1 MPILSKGHTFAT
13 GNQVT
18 AGNLNA
24 LVDSATF
31 VAGVGG
37 ATDNLSLEVSSGAIR
52 VKTAG
57 ITPSML
63 SAGAPAWVP
72 VVGVTPA
79 NVAIPGNQTIS
90 GTLATDG
97 AITCSNAI
105 TANGNLTTN
114 SKILVTDSHGIFP
127 IGAEGRAFRTVGLST
142 AALDGSGVPV
152 AGGNKLSFNFEELSA
167 VNYLNV
173 FVDGAQ
179 FRINLGAQ
187 IA

>member
-31 VAGVGG
+31 VAGTGG
-37 ATDNLSLEVSSGAIR
+37 ATDNSSLEVSGGSLR

-57 ITPSML
+57 ITPTML

-79 NVAIPGNQTIS
+79 NVAIPGNQSIQGTLDVGVSIASS
-90 GTLATDG
+90 GT
-97 AITCSNAI
+97 ITC
-105 TANGNLTTN
+105 NGNLATN
-114 SKILVTDSHGIFP
+114 GNLNLLSTSQINTSAPFIGRTVKLNSGTGGNNIQFGFQNDGGGVFLLVTIDGTNEYRI
-127 IGAEGRAFRTVGLST
+127 ALT
-142 AALDGSGVPV
+142 AV
-152 AGGNKLSFNFEELSA
+152 
-167 VNYLNV
+167 
-173 FVDGAQ
+173 
-179 FRINLGAQ
+179 
-187 IA
+187 

>member
-31 VAGVGG
+31 VAGAGG

-63 SAGAPAWVP
+63 SEGAPSWVP

-79 NVAIPGNQTIS
+79 NVAIPGNQTIQGTLDVGTSIASS
-90 GTLATDG
+90 GT
-97 AITCSNAI
+97 ITCNGNLS
-105 TANGNLTTN
+105 TNGNLTLLSTGQINTSAPFIGRTVKLN
-114 SKILVTDSHGIFP
+114 SGTGGNNIQFGFQNDGGGTFLLVTIDGTNEYKV
-127 IGAEGRAFRTVGLST
+127 ALT
-142 AALDGSGVPV
+142 AV
-152 AGGNKLSFNFEELSA
+152 
-167 VNYLNV
+167 
-173 FVDGAQ
+173 
-179 FRINLGAQ
+179 
-187 IA
+187 

>member
-1 MPILSKGHTFAT
+1 MAILSKGHTFAT

-31 VAGVGG
+31 VAGNGG

-63 SAGAPAWVP
+63 SAGAPSWVP

-79 NVAIPGNQTIS
+79 NVAIPGNQTIQGTLDVGTSIASS
-90 GTLATDG
+90 GT
-97 AITCSNAI
+97 ITC
-105 TANGNLTTN
+105 NGNLATN
-114 SKILVTDSHGIFP
+114 GNLNLLSTSQINTSSPF
-127 IGAEGRAFRTVGLST
+127 IGRTVKLNSGT
-142 AALDGSGVPV
+142 GGNNIQFGFQNDGSGTFLLVTIDGTSEYKVALTAVP
-152 AGGNKLSFNFEELSA
+152 
-167 VNYLNV
+167 
-173 FVDGAQ
+173 
-179 FRINLGAQ
+179 
-187 IA
+187 

>member
-1 MPILSKGHTFAT
+1 MAILSKGHTFAT

-63 SAGAPAWVP
+63 SAGAPSWVP
-72 VVGVTPA
+72 VVGATPA
-79 NVAIPGNQTIS
+79 NVAIPGNQSIQGTLDVGVSIATS
-90 GTLATDG
+90 GTITCNGNLAT
-97 AITCSNAI
+97 
-105 TANGNLTTN
+105 NGNLTLLSTGQINTSAPFIGRTVKLN
-114 SKILVTDSHGIFP
+114 SGTGGNNIQFGFQNDEGGTFLLVTIDGTT
-127 IGAEGRAFRTVGLST
+127 EYKV
-142 AALDGSGVPV
+142 ALT
-152 AGGNKLSFNFEELSA
+152 SA
-167 VNYLNV
+167 
-173 FVDGAQ
+173 
-179 FRINLGAQ
+179 
-187 IA
+187 

>member
-31 VAGVGG
+31 VAGNGG

-63 SAGAPAWVP
+63 SEGAPSWVP
-72 VVGVTPA
+72 VVGATPA
-79 NVAIPGNQTIS
+79 NVAIPGNQTIQGTLDVGTSIASS
-90 GTLATDG
+90 GT
-97 AITCSNAI
+97 ITCNGNLS
-105 TANGNLTTN
+105 TNGNLTLLSTGQINTSAPFIGRTVKLN
-114 SKILVTDSHGIFP
+114 SGTGGNNIQFGFQNDGGGTFLLVTIDGTTEYKV
-127 IGAEGRAFRTVGLST
+127 ALT
-142 AALDGSGVPV
+142 AV
-152 AGGNKLSFNFEELSA
+152 
-167 VNYLNV
+167 
-173 FVDGAQ
+173 
-179 FRINLGAQ
+179 
-187 IA
+187 